1 MAPDPAPDSAPDSD
15 RDATQNNGSAGMT
28 FRPEFFKGLGL
39 AAAVIILD
47 QISKWWILS
56 FVMQP
61 PRVIPLT
68 PFFNLVLGWNR
79 GISFGFLD
87 SGGWLSAWFLPLAAV
102 AISAVL
108 TVWLYR
114 VRRLRAAVGLGLII
128 GGAMGNLIDRL
139 QFGAVADFLDFYA
152 WGTHWPAFN
161 LADSAI
167 TVGAAVLILDSLF
180 EKEKK
185 S

>member
-1 MAPDPAPDSAPDSD
+1 MAPEPGNDE
-15 RDATQNNGSAGMT
+15 TQNGESPGMT
-28 FRPEFFKGLGL
+28 FRPEFRKGLGL
-39 AAAVIILD
+39 AAAVMVLD
-47 QISKWWILS
+47 QIGKWWILDI
-56 FVMQP
+56 VMQP

-87 SGGWLSAWFLPLAAV
+87 SGGWLSEWFLPLAAV
-102 AISAVL
+102 GISAAL

-114 VRRLRAAVGLGLII
+114 VDHLRAAIAIGLII
-128 GGAMGNLIDRL
+128 GGAMGNLVDRVR
-139 QFGAVADFLDFYA
+139 FGAVADFLDFHA
-152 WGTHWPAFN
+152 WGYHWPAFN

-167 TVGAAVLILDSLF
+167 TVGAVVLILDSLF
-180 EKEKK
+180 EQEKK

>member
-1 MAPDPAPDSAPDSD
+1 MAPDPDPDDD
-15 RDATQNNGSAGMT
+15 GDATENNGPAGMT
-28 FRPEFFKGLGL
+28 FRPVFFKGLGV
-39 AAAVIILD
+39 AAAVAILD
-47 QISKWWILS
+47 QISKWWILGI
-56 FVMQP
+56 VMQP
-61 PRVIPLT
+61 PRVIPVT

-87 SGGWLSAWFLPLAAV
+87 SSGWLSAWFLPLAV
-102 AISAVL
+102 VVISAVL

-114 VRRLRAAVGLGLII
+114 VHHLRAAAGIGLII
-128 GGAMGNLIDRL
+128 GGAMGNLVDRL
-139 QFGAVADFLDFYA
+139 QFGAVVDFLDFYA

-167 TVGAAVLILDSLF
+167 TVGAVVLILDSLF

>member
-1 MAPDPAPDSAPDSD
+1 MAPDPD
-15 RDATQNNGSAGMT
+15 RDTTQNNGPAGMT

-39 AAAVIILD
+39 AAGVIIVD
-47 QISKWWILS
+47 KISKWWILG

-61 PRVIPLT
+61 PQIIPLT
-68 PFFNLVLGWNR
+68 PFFNLVLVWNP

-87 SGGWLSAWFLPLAAV
+87 SGGWLSDWFLPLAAV

-108 TVWLYR
+108 AVWLYR
-114 VRRLRAAVGLGLII
+114 VRHLRAAVGIGLII

-139 QFGAVADFLDFYA
+139 QYGAVVDFLDLYA
-152 WGTHWPAFN
+152 WDTHWPAFN